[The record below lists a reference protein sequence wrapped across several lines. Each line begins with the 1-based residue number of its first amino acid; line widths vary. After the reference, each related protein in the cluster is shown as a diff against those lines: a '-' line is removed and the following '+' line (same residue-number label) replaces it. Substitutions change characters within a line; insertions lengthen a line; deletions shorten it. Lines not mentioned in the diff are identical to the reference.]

1 MILLKNMDK
10 TNTVKVE
17 EFMGFFKAQ
26 SEIGLLV
33 FNTKEELEKT
43 EQFLTDN
50 GFVLSFNCFQIMNYL
65 KNKQSVILSL
75 SEKITPEIYSLITQY
90 SDRAGEIQMMNPATM
105 VLEQVE
111 FDPKES
117 HLLLLAT
124 ETIWGKIDEEFD
136 LKNKVGLMERIK

>member
-1 MILLKNMDK
+1 MNK

-124 ETIWGKIDEEFD
+124 ETIWEKINEEFD